1 MPTGQGNRN
10 PWSDTEKV
18 SPRSNPSREIRTSA
32 NISSHQLSVL
42 FQIIEKVGTVPW
54 DEIKLPAD
62 RTLLA
67 TKKMLNNEKEKVG
80 VLING
85 EEGGSGSKKRAASAK
100 ADGESP
106 EKKTKPKT
114 PRKNAKKGKAASEE
128 AAVGEDEDAE
138 AEAVKAEPAE
148 EEGDGF
154 ET

>member
-10 PWSDTEKV
+10 PWSDTEK
-18 SPRSNPSREIRTSA
+18 
-32 NISSHQLSVL
+32 LSVL

-67 TKKMLNNEKEKVG
+67 AKKMLNNEKEKMTA
-80 VLING
+80 LISG
-85 EEGGSGSKKRAASAK
+85 EGSGSPTKKRAAGAK

-106 EKKTKPKT
+106 EKKAKPRA

-128 AAVGEDEDAE
+128 AAAGEDEEDAE
-138 AEAVKAEPAE
+138 AEGVKAEPE